1 MSAQSTHVGTV
12 ITAIDGLGYSLAKD
26 NFDFDAVPSSIQ
38 DKAYRWEISTRGIR
52 ELSGDRVEKD
62 KSLELWLAYRLTAG
76 GDRKAAVLA
85 MLDSAEAVEDK
96 LLKTLSTLPA
106 MVVKTVMSKY
116 VQNYIIF
123 NVGFDFTYWRD
134 L

>member
-1 MSAQSTHVGTV
+1 MSAQSTHVGAV
-12 ITAIDGLGYSLAKD
+12 ITAIDGLGYALARD
-26 NFDFDAVPSSIQ
+26 NFGFEAVPASIQ
-38 DKAYRWEISTRGIR
+38 DKAYRWEIATNEII
-52 ELSGDRVEKD
+52 EVSGNRVEKH
-62 KSLELWLAYRLTAG
+62 KTLELWLAYRLTAG

-96 LLKTLSTLPA
+96 LLKTLTTLPGA
-106 MVVKTVMSKY
+106 VAKTVMSKC
-116 VQNYIIF
+116 VQHYIVF

>member
-1 MSAQSTHVGTV
+1 MSDQKTLVGTV
-12 ITAIDGLGYSLAKD
+12 LTAIDGLGYTLAKD
-26 NFDFDAVPSSIQ
+26 NFDFDAVPASIQ

-52 ELSGDRVEKD
+52 EQSGDRIDKD
-62 KSLELWLAYRLTAG
+62 KSLEIWLAYRLTAG

-96 LLKTLSTLPA
+96 LLKTLTNLPA

-116 VQNYIIF
+116 VQNYIVF